1 MGGRGAV
8 EPPVGRR
15 GAGVALCAG
24 ALLVGCNSDRLAPPP
39 GFESPLTSA
48 RIELAPGEF
57 ITFSGNDL
65 SGAVELPAASESR
78 SYVIAVHD
86 ARGTPGA
93 PAPVRLSVTR
103 AGAPL
108 AVSAAPRSAAG
119 RPPPTPAM
127 ADPLGDWF
135 ANGEAAFRRAVGR
148 DLRLSGARPLSRA
161 SSDTRPLRWSRAGA
175 AAAVGDTLVFGSPV
189 AADGTL
195 ATCTSPSKVTGIV
208 RGVGPRFT
216 VVEDTAV
223 AGGLDD
229 AYFAELL
236 DEIEAVAWPVDSAYF
251 GEPFDIDANGSVI
264 VLVTGEV
271 NRLGAAGFFTRSD
284 LSDRDECPASN
295 EGEVLWVVAPDPNRR
310 FGADVIPIGLVESR
324 LPGVVA
330 HELQHLIHAERRIF
344 EAGGDFESV
353 DFLWLNEAMSH
364 IAEEVSGFYRGGLTT
379 GANLDFADLGDPQV
393 STTFDRYHVGNFRFV
408 QSYLRETTRVPA
420 LADRPVSRG
429 ELGRARGFGYL
440 FLRWIAD
447 RYAADGPPG
456 IVGSRSEETF
466 FRSLTVGGGALLQST
481 GNVVGTLSATLGQ
494 TRTWEDLFGEY
505 VTAPAVDD
513 VTPASVALPGAL
525 VIPTWNLP
533 AVYENAAASGFAL
546 DFPDGFPLVPR
557 LLLLGTIPESG
568 FIDDLELLPSTASYY
583 RLEGVFET
591 PASHIRIT
599 APDGGPLPT
608 TGDIR
613 VTITRTL

>member
-1 MGGRGAV
+1 MGRPGAV
-8 EPPVGRR
+8 PAGPGHRR
-15 GAGVALCAG
+15 ASLAVWAG
-24 ALLVGCNSDRLAPPP
+24 ALLLGGCNGDRLAPPP

-57 ITFSGNDL
+57 ITFSGNEL
-65 SGAVELPAASESR
+65 SGAVELPAATDSR

-86 ARGTPGA
+86 ARGTPGP
-93 PAPVRLSVTR
+93 PASVRLGVTR
-103 AGAPL
+103 TGVPL
-108 AVSAAPRSAAG
+108 SASAAPRSVAG
-119 RPPPTPAM
+119 PPPPRTAM
-127 ADPLGDWF
+127 DPLGDWF
-135 ANGEAAFRRAVGR
+135 ADGEAAFRDAVGR
-148 DLRLSGARPLSRA
+148 DLRRRGARPLSRA
-161 SSDTRPLRWSRAGA
+161 RSESAGLRWSRTGA
-175 AAAVGDTLVFGSPV
+175 TAAVGDTLLFGSPV

-195 ATCTSPSKVTGIV
+195 ATCTSTSRVTGVV
-208 RGVGPRFT
+208 RGVGPHFT

-223 AGGLDD
+223 VGGLDA
-229 AYFAELL
+229 AYFSELL
-236 DEIEAVAWPVDSAYF
+236 DEIEEIAWPVDSAYF
-251 GEPFDIDANGSVI
+251 GEPFDIDDNGSVI

-284 LSDRDECPASN
+284 LSARDECPASN

-353 DFLWLNEAMSH
+353 DLLWLNEAMSH
-364 IAEEVSGFYRGGLTT
+364 IAEEVSGFYRGGLAT

-393 STTFDRYHVGNFRFV
+393 RTTFDRYHVGNFRFL
-408 QSYLRETTRVPA
+408 QSYFRETAGVPA

-447 RYAADGPPG
+447 RYAAGGPPG

-466 FRSLTVGGGALLQST
+466 FRSLTVGGGALLRST
-481 GNVVGTLSATLGQ
+481 ENVVGTLSATLGQ

-513 VTPASVALPGAL
+513 VTPSSVPLPGAL

-533 AVYENAAASGFAL
+533 AVYENAAASGFSL

-557 LLLLGTIPESG
+557 LVLLGTIPESG
-568 FIDDLELLPSTASYY
+568 FTDDLELLPSTASYY

-599 APDGGPLPT
+599 GPNGGPLPA